1 MTASFGS
8 LAAVCV
14 VGRDG
19 VALSFEIGDLTLQLF
34 AGVGIVPF
42 APALGLVSRA
52 GSLRPYVELLARP
65 FERDTFVY
73 CDPPYLQTAVLSR
86 LRYEHVLTPADHRRL
101 LRLLKAQHCPVMV
114 SGYWSRMYAEE
125 LVGWRAIQFG
135 SMTRGGYECQEWLW
149 MNYPDPHLNGR
160 LHDYRYVGENFR
172 EREKFRR
179 QQRRWNARL
188 AKMTPLHRMALMSA
202 LERTEAPNP
211 RKDAR

>member
-1 MTASFGS
+1 MG
-8 LAAVCV
+8 
-14 VGRDG
+14 D
-19 VALSFEIGDLTLQLF
+19 AL
-34 AGVGIVPF
+34 
-42 APALGLVSRA
+42 
-52 GSLRPYVELLARP
+52 ELLARP